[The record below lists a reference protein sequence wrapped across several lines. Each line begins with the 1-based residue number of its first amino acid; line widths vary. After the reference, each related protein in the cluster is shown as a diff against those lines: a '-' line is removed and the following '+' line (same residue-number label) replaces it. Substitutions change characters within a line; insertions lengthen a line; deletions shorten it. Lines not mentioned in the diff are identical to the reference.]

1 MSAYSLLYQKHVA
14 VFKIFMSGQDEGCF
28 FSMFIKVKLSSNYI
42 HNLKVL
48 ILLFM
53 FEVVIF
59 FILRLVFHILIDSG
73 SFKVFMVFEVLLN
86 GFA

>member
-28 FSMFIKVKLSSNYI
+28 FSMFIKVRLSSSYI

-48 ILLFM
+48 ISFFM
-53 FEVVIF
+53 FEVVIL
-59 FILRLVFHILIDSG
+59 FILSLIFHILMDSG
-73 SFKVFMVFEVLLN
+73 SFKVFMVFEVTLN